1 MTDSTVAIT
10 PGGHRRATLAVAI
23 TIAVLAALIATVLS
37 VTGARLFVIETASM
51 AETAPVGTLV
61 VAHPKPAYSVGDV
74 ITFVVDGRTVT
85 HRIVGV
91 QDGRFIT
98 QGDLN
103 GSPDAWQLT
112 PDQIVG
118 TVVAIVP
125 GLGFLLKA
133 APLLFLAGI
142 IVEVVARLL
151 GGRRRG
157 WRVGLRLT
165 GMSLAVSALS
175 LWLRPW
181 FNVQMMDFRAADDG
195 SGALMHIVNT
205 GLFPVVAGA
214 TRLVSGEDGV
224 ILSTDKL
231 ASGAYALSPTPDP
244 DWPVRVL
251 LIAFCLV
258 PFFASLLLRAEDPV
272 AVAGGLRSR
281 PDRRA
286 RGSILAPIAI
296 VTVLLVVILTSVST
310 SHAAFAASI
319 RNDNDSAGTNS
330 YFTCRG
336 AVQSV
341 NTLAR
346 KDTYAAYSV
355 EGTGFLRLG
364 LFTTES
370 DVSGNAR
377 TGTYRKS
384 MTTTTSNAC
393 TRDQTRRAVVFD
405 GSQCLYVPGRQN
417 PSNVFTIEAW
427 FSTTSKTSGKIM
439 GFGDSATSDDDKWD
453 RHIYIDTAGRLN
465 FGLFPDATVVIA
477 TPPGRSYADGAWH
490 HVAATLSSAGAAFY
504 VDGALVGTAGTTT
517 GQNYTGFWRIGC
529 GNLVNWT
536 ANPSSFFTGAIQW
549 AAVHTRA
556 LSASEIATHAAAG
569 R

>member
-157 WRVGLRLT
+157 WRIGLRLT

-251 LIAFCLV
+251 LIMFCLV
-258 PFFASLLLRAEDPV
+258 PFFASLLLRADEPV
-272 AVAGGLRSR
+272 AAAGGLRAR

-319 RNDNDSAGTNS
+319 RNDKSAAGTNT
-330 YFTCRG
+330 YFTCKG

-341 NTLAR
+341 GRNNSV
-346 KDTYAAYSV
+346 AAYSV
-355 EGTGFLRLG
+355 EGTGLLG
-364 LFTTES
+364 LSLLTTET
-370 DVSGNAR
+370 DVSGNNR
-377 TGTYRKS
+377 TGTYRKW

-393 TRDQTRRAVVFD
+393 TRDQSRKAVVFD
-405 GSQCLYVPGRQN
+405 GSQCLYVPTRQN
-417 PSNVFTIEAW
+417 NPNVFTIEAW
-427 FSTTSKTSGKIM
+427 FSTTSKTSGKII
-439 GFGDSATSDDDKWD
+439 GFGDSAMTDNDKWD

-465 FGLFPDATVVIA
+465 FGLFPDATVIMS
-477 TPPGRSYADGAWH
+477 TPDGRSYADGAWH

-517 GQNYTGFWRIGC
+517 GQNYTGYWRIGC
-529 GNLVNWT
+529 GNLTNWT
-536 ANPSSFFTGAIQW
+536 SNPSSFFTGAIQW
-549 AAVHTRA
+549 AAVYGRA

>member
-10 PGGHRRATLAVAI
+10 PVGDRSATLAVAI

-258 PFFASLLLRAEDPV
+258 PFFASLLLRADQPV
-272 AVAGGLRSR
+272 AAAGGLYSR
-281 PDRRA
+281 VDRVAALGADTGGLEAAGASADHHDPAAQIR
-286 RGSILAPIAI
+286 LAD
-296 VTVLLVVILTSVST
+296 LV
-310 SHAAFAASI
+310 
-319 RNDNDSAGTNS
+319 
-330 YFTCRG
+330 
-336 AVQSV
+336 
-341 NTLAR
+341 
-346 KDTYAAYSV
+346 
-355 EGTGFLRLG
+355 
-364 LFTTES
+364 
-370 DVSGNAR
+370 
-377 TGTYRKS
+377 
-384 MTTTTSNAC
+384 
-393 TRDQTRRAVVFD
+393 
-405 GSQCLYVPGRQN
+405 
-417 PSNVFTIEAW
+417 
-427 FSTTSKTSGKIM
+427 
-439 GFGDSATSDDDKWD
+439 
-453 RHIYIDTAGRLN
+453 RHGRL
-465 FGLFPDATVVIA
+465 
-477 TPPGRSYADGAWH
+477 
-490 HVAATLSSAGAAFY
+490 
-504 VDGALVGTAGTTT
+504 
-517 GQNYTGFWRIGC
+517 
-529 GNLVNWT
+529 
-536 ANPSSFFTGAIQW
+536 
-549 AAVHTRA
+549 
-556 LSASEIATHAAAG
+556 AAG
-569 R
+569 GCDLDA

>member
-1 MTDSTVAIT
+1 MRIEYLITRQALTAKFSAI
-10 PGGHRRATLAVAI
+10 PGP
-23 TIAVLAALIATVLS
+23 
-37 VTGARLFVIETASM
+37 RLFVIETASM

-258 PFFASLLLRAEDPV
+258 PFFASLLLRADQPL
-272 AVAGGLRSR
+272 AVAGGLRAR

-355 EGTGFLRLG
+355 EGTGLLGLG

-393 TRDQTRRAVVFD
+393 TRDQTRRAVIFD